1 MSVLARRVSGGK
13 PLSGR
18 VKVKGNFCVRDC
30 FKSLIHQPEQRAAM
44 CTVVDVVHI
53 FRCVDNM
60 KGGHFAYQKLDG
72 IADIL
77 ALTFQFLYKTPLG
90 DWLSANLDD
99 KVFHVTFLK
108 E

>member
-1 MSVLARRVSGGK
+1 
-13 PLSGR
+13 
-18 VKVKGNFCVRDC
+18 
-30 FKSLIHQPEQRAAM
+30 
-44 CTVVDVVHI
+44 
-53 FRCVDNM
+53 M

-99 KVFHVTFLK
+99 MVFHVTFLK